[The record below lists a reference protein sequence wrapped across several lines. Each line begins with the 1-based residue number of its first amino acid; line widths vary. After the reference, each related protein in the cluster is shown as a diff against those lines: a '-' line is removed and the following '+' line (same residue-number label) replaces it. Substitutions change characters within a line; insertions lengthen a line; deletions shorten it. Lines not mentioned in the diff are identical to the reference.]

1 MKNMAETTNIITPPS
16 EASSKI
22 RELFCELGFEESVFL
37 DPVDL
42 DSAVVGH
49 TDEGRVIYDYEK
61 LVEAFMAAD
70 GMTDEEAREWIDYN
84 TLRALP
90 YIGEKA
96 PIVMYSIAEYV

>member
-1 MKNMAETTNIITPPS
+1 MEETNKQTS
-16 EASSKI
+16 EV
-22 RELFCELGFEESVFL
+22 RELLCELGFEDSVLL

-42 DSAVVGH
+42 DAAVIGH

-61 LVEAFMAAD
+61 LVKAFMDTD

-90 YIGEKA
+90 YAGEKA
-96 PIVMYSIAEYV
+96 PIVMYPIVEYL